1 MGWPLIEYPIL
12 IRDQRID
19 PIFDLLPL
27 VPLPVVALIGRPNV
41 GKSTLFNRLTR
52 SRAALVYDRP
62 GLTRDRHYGQAQ
74 VGDRRF
80 IAIDTGGFEP
90 VVKDGIVAA
99 MARQTRMAILEADV
113 VLLVVD
119 ARDGLS
125 PHDQT
130 IVDELRRSR
139 ARVFVAVNKAEG
151 LPREQVAAEFW
162 ALGLG
167 QPWAISAAHGDGVRD
182 LLEIALEGLAGGEAV
197 EDLPDEDADHPGYP
211 GDAVAAA
218 STPRGT
224 AALASAPG
232 AEGHTEADSEWD
244 DTEPEPETDESIEGS
259 TEGSIEGLSE
269 AEALAAAESAEL
281 ATHAQR
287 PIRIAIVG
295 RPNVGK
301 STLVNTL
308 LGEER
313 MIAFD
318 QPGTTRDAVAV
329 PFLREGRP
337 YVLIDTAGVRR
348 RGKVTDTVEKFSV
361 VKTLQAID
369 VSHVVVLMLDAQ
381 DGVMEQ
387 DAHLASFI
395 LESGRALVV
404 AVNKWDGLDAGAR
417 ERIRGEFARKLYFL
431 RWARTH
437 FVSALVG
444 FGVGAVLRSVDA
456 AYAAANRKLSTPRL
470 TRVIIDAVERQNPPR
485 RGATR
490 PKLRFAH
497 QGGRNPPIIVIHG
510 NSLADIPETYRRY
523 LEGAVRAKFDLEGTP
538 MRIEFRT
545 GANPFS
551 K

>member
-1 MGWPLIEYPIL
+1 ML
-12 IRDQRID
+12 RDQRID
-19 PIFDLLPL
+19 PIFDLLPV

-99 MARQTRMAILEADV
+99 MARQTRLAILEADV

-119 ARDGLS
+119 GRDGLS

-167 QPWAISAAHGDGVRD
+167 EPWAISAAHGDGVRD
-182 LLEIALEGLAGGEAV
+182 LLEIALEGLAGGEEDPE
-197 EDLPDEDADHPGYP
+197 EDLDQSDQSDQPHESD
-211 GDAVAAA
+211 
-218 STPRGT
+218 
-224 AALASAPG
+224 LPG
-232 AEGHTEADSEWD
+232 APDPSRNEESLSSEESIDGLTQAEAD
-244 DTEPEPETDESIEGS
+244 
-259 TEGSIEGLSE
+259 
-269 AEALAAAESAEL
+269 ARAAAEEVVPHS
-281 ATHAQR
+281 TR

-329 PFLREGRP
+329 PFLRDGRP

-348 RGKVTDTVEKFSV
+348 RGKVTDVVEKFSV

-404 AVNKWDGLDAGAR
+404 AVNKWDGLDASAR

-431 RWARTH
+431 SWARTH

-444 FGVGAVLRSVDA
+444 FGVGAVLRSVDS
-456 AYAAANRKLSTPRL
+456 AYAAAHRKLSTPRL
-470 TRVIIDAVERQNPPR
+470 TRVINDAVERQNPPR
-485 RGATR
+485 RGMTR

-497 QGGRNPPIIVIHG
+497 QGGRNPPIIVVHG

-523 LEGAVRAKFDLEGTP
+523 LEGAIRAKFDLEGTP

-545 GANPFS
+545 GANPFA

>member
-1 MGWPLIEYPIL
+1 LL
-12 IRDQRID
+12 RDQRID
-19 PIFDLLPL
+19 PIFDLLPV

-99 MARQTRMAILEADV
+99 MARQTRLAILEADV

-119 ARDGLS
+119 GRDGLS

-167 QPWAISAAHGDGVRD
+167 EPWAISAAHGDGVRD
-182 LLEIALEGLAGGEAV
+182 LLEIALEGLAGGEQ
-197 EDLPDEDADHPGYP
+197 D
-211 GDAVAAA
+211 
-218 STPRGT
+218 
-224 AALASAPG
+224 
-232 AEGHTEADSEWD
+232 
-244 DTEPEPETDESIEGS
+244 PEEKLDQSDQSDESILHGDADSLPEQES
-259 TEGSIEGLSE
+259 LPSEEPIDGLTQ
-269 AEALAAAESAEL
+269 AEADARSAAEERVPHS
-281 ATHAQR
+281 TR

-329 PFLREGRP
+329 PFLRDGRP

-348 RGKVTDTVEKFSV
+348 RGKVTDVVEKFSV

-431 RWARTH
+431 SWARTH

-444 FGVGAVLRSVDA
+444 FGVGAVLRSVDS

-470 TRVIIDAVERQNPPR
+470 TRVINDAVERQNPPR
-485 RGATR
+485 RGMTR

-497 QGGRNPPIIVIHG
+497 QGGRNPPIIVVHG

-523 LEGAVRAKFDLEGTP
+523 LEGAIRAKFDLEGTP

-545 GANPFS
+545 GANPFA

>member
-1 MGWPLIEYPIL
+1 LH
-12 IRDQRID
+12 RDQRID
-19 PIFDLLPL
+19 PIFDLLP
-27 VPLPVVALIGRPNV
+27 VIPLPVVALIGRPNV

-99 MARQTRMAILEADV
+99 MARQTRLAILEADV

-119 ARDGLS
+119 GRDGLS

-151 LPREQVAAEFW
+151 LPREQVSAEFW

-167 QPWAISAAHGDGVRD
+167 EPWAISAAHGDGVRD
-182 LLEIALEGLAGGEAV
+182 LLEIALEGLAGGE
-197 EDLPDEDADHPGYP
+197 EDPEEKLDRSDQSDESDLHGDPDSPPDEESVP
-211 GDAVAAA
+211 
-218 STPRGT
+218 
-224 AALASAPG
+224 
-232 AEGHTEADSEWD
+232 SE
-244 DTEPEPETDESIEGS
+244 ESID
-259 TEGSIEGLSE
+259 GLTQ
-269 AEALAAAESAEL
+269 AEASVRSAAEESVPHS
-281 ATHAQR
+281 TR

-329 PFLREGRP
+329 PFLRDGRP

-348 RGKVTDTVEKFSV
+348 RGKVTDVVEKFSV

-417 ERIRGEFARKLYFL
+417 ERIKGEFARKLYFL
-431 RWARTH
+431 SWARTH

-444 FGVGAVLRSVDA
+444 FGVGAVLRSVDS
-456 AYAAANRKLSTPRL
+456 AYAAAHRKLSTPRL
-470 TRVIIDAVERQNPPR
+470 TRVINDAVERQNPPR
-485 RGATR
+485 RGMTR

-497 QGGRNPPIIVIHG
+497 QGGRNPPIIVVHG

-523 LEGAVRAKFDLEGTP
+523 LEGAIRAKFDLEGTP

-545 GANPFS
+545 GANPFA

>member
-1 MGWPLIEYPIL
+1 LH
-12 IRDQRID
+12 RDQRID
-19 PIFDLLPL
+19 PIFDLLPV

-99 MARQTRMAILEADV
+99 MARQTRLAILEADV

-119 ARDGLS
+119 GRDGLS
-125 PHDQT
+125 PHDQS

-167 QPWAISAAHGDGVRD
+167 EPWAISAAHGDGVRD
-182 LLEIALEGLAGGEAV
+182 LLEIALEGLAGGE
-197 EDLPDEDADHPGYP
+197 EDPEENSDQSDQSDQSDESDLHGDADSPPDEESLPSEESIDGLTQA
-211 GDAVAAA
+211 
-218 STPRGT
+218 
-224 AALASAPG
+224 
-232 AEGHTEADSEWD
+232 EADARS
-244 DTEPEPETDESIEGS
+244 
-259 TEGSIEGLSE
+259 
-269 AEALAAAESAEL
+269 AAEESVPHS
-281 ATHAQR
+281 TR

-329 PFLREGRP
+329 PFLRDGRP

-348 RGKVTDTVEKFSV
+348 RGKVTDVVEKFSV

-431 RWARTH
+431 SWARTH

-444 FGVGAVLRSVDA
+444 FGVGAVLRSVDS
-456 AYAAANRKLSTPRL
+456 AYAAAHRKLSTPRL
-470 TRVIIDAVERQNPPR
+470 TRVINDAVERQNPPR
-485 RGATR
+485 RGMTR

-497 QGGRNPPIIVIHG
+497 QGGRNPPIIVVHG

-523 LEGAVRAKFDLEGTP
+523 LEGAIRAKFDLEGTP

-545 GANPFS
+545 GANPFA

>member
-1 MGWPLIEYPIL
+1 LL
-12 IRDQRID
+12 RDQRID
-19 PIFDLLPL
+19 PIFDLLPV

-99 MARQTRMAILEADV
+99 MARQTRLAILEADV

-119 ARDGLS
+119 GRDGLS

-167 QPWAISAAHGDGVRD
+167 EPWAISAAHGDGVRD
-182 LLEIALEGLAGGEAV
+182 LLEIALEGLAGGEEDPE
-197 EDLPDEDADHPGYP
+197 EDLDQSDQSDQPHESD
-211 GDAVAAA
+211 
-218 STPRGT
+218 
-224 AALASAPG
+224 LPG
-232 AEGHTEADSEWD
+232 APDPSRNEESLSSEESIDGLTQAEAD
-244 DTEPEPETDESIEGS
+244 
-259 TEGSIEGLSE
+259 
-269 AEALAAAESAEL
+269 ARAAAEEVVPHS
-281 ATHAQR
+281 TR

-329 PFLREGRP
+329 PFLRDGRP

-348 RGKVTDTVEKFSV
+348 RGKVTDVVEKFSV

-404 AVNKWDGLDAGAR
+404 AVNKWDGLDASAR

-431 RWARTH
+431 SWARTH

-444 FGVGAVLRSVDA
+444 FGVGAVLRSVDS
-456 AYAAANRKLSTPRL
+456 AYAAAHRKLSTPRL
-470 TRVIIDAVERQNPPR
+470 TRVINDAVERQNPPR
-485 RGATR
+485 RGMTR

-497 QGGRNPPIIVIHG
+497 QGGRNPPIIVVHG

-523 LEGAVRAKFDLEGTP
+523 LEGAIRAKFDLEGTP

-545 GANPFS
+545 GANPFA

>member
-1 MGWPLIEYPIL
+1 MH
-12 IRDQRID
+12 RDQRID
-19 PIFDLLPL
+19 PIFDLLPV

-99 MARQTRMAILEADV
+99 MARQTRLAILEADV

-119 ARDGLS
+119 GRDGLS
-125 PHDQT
+125 PHDQS

-167 QPWAISAAHGDGVRD
+167 EPWAISAAHGDGVRD
-182 LLEIALEGLAGGEAV
+182 LLEIALEGLAGGE
-197 EDLPDEDADHPGYP
+197 EDPEENSDQSDQSDQSDESDLHGDADSPPDEESLPSEESIDGLTQA
-211 GDAVAAA
+211 
-218 STPRGT
+218 
-224 AALASAPG
+224 
-232 AEGHTEADSEWD
+232 EADARS
-244 DTEPEPETDESIEGS
+244 
-259 TEGSIEGLSE
+259 
-269 AEALAAAESAEL
+269 AAEESVPHS
-281 ATHAQR
+281 TR

-329 PFLREGRP
+329 PFLRDGRP

-348 RGKVTDTVEKFSV
+348 RGKVTDVVEKFSV

-431 RWARTH
+431 SWARTH

-444 FGVGAVLRSVDA
+444 FGVGAVLRSVDS
-456 AYAAANRKLSTPRL
+456 AYAAAHRKLSTPRL
-470 TRVIIDAVERQNPPR
+470 TRVINDAVERQNPPR
-485 RGATR
+485 RGMTR

-497 QGGRNPPIIVIHG
+497 QGGRNPPIIVVHG

-523 LEGAVRAKFDLEGTP
+523 LEGAIRAKFDLEGTP

-545 GANPFS
+545 GANPFA

>member
-1 MGWPLIEYPIL
+1 ML
-12 IRDQRID
+12 RDQRID
-19 PIFDLLPL
+19 PIFDLLPV

-99 MARQTRMAILEADV
+99 MARQTRLAILEADV

-119 ARDGLS
+119 GRDGLS

-167 QPWAISAAHGDGVRD
+167 EPWAISAAHGDGVRD
-182 LLEIALEGLAGGEAV
+182 LLEIALEGLAGGEEDPE
-197 EDLPDEDADHPGYP
+197 EDLDQSDQPHE
-211 GDAVAAA
+211 
-218 STPRGT
+218 SE
-224 AALASAPG
+224 LPG
-232 AEGHTEADSEWD
+232 APDPSRNEESLSSEESIDGLTQAEAD
-244 DTEPEPETDESIEGS
+244 
-259 TEGSIEGLSE
+259 
-269 AEALAAAESAEL
+269 ARAAAEEGVSHS
-281 ATHAQR
+281 TR

-329 PFLREGRP
+329 PFLRDGRP

-348 RGKVTDTVEKFSV
+348 RGKVTDVVEKFSV

-431 RWARTH
+431 SWARTH

-444 FGVGAVLRSVDA
+444 FGVGAVLRSVDS
-456 AYAAANRKLSTPRL
+456 AYAAAHRKLSTPRL
-470 TRVIIDAVERQNPPR
+470 TRVINDAVERQNPPR
-485 RGATR
+485 RGMTR

-497 QGGRNPPIIVIHG
+497 QGGRNPPIIVVHG

-523 LEGAVRAKFDLEGTP
+523 LEGAIRAKFDLEGTP

-545 GANPFS
+545 GANPFA

>member
-1 MGWPLIEYPIL
+1 LL
-12 IRDQRID
+12 RDQRID
-19 PIFDLLPL
+19 PIFDLLPV

-99 MARQTRMAILEADV
+99 MARQTRLAILEADV

-119 ARDGLS
+119 GRDGLS

-167 QPWAISAAHGDGVRD
+167 EPWAISAAHGDGVRD
-182 LLEIALEGLAGGEAV
+182 LLEIALEGLAGGEEDPE
-197 EDLPDEDADHPGYP
+197 EDLDQSDQSDQPHESKLPG
-211 GDAVAAA
+211 
-218 STPRGT
+218 
-224 AALASAPG
+224 APG
-232 AEGHTEADSEWD
+232 PSRNEESLSSEEPIDGLTQAEAD
-244 DTEPEPETDESIEGS
+244 
-259 TEGSIEGLSE
+259 
-269 AEALAAAESAEL
+269 ARAAAEEGVSHS
-281 ATHAQR
+281 TR

-329 PFLREGRP
+329 PFLRDGRP

-348 RGKVTDTVEKFSV
+348 RGKVTDVVEKFSV

-431 RWARTH
+431 SWARTH

-444 FGVGAVLRSVDA
+444 FGVGAVLRSVDS
-456 AYAAANRKLSTPRL
+456 AYAAAHRKLSTPRL
-470 TRVIIDAVERQNPPR
+470 TRVINDAVERQNPPR
-485 RGATR
+485 RGMTR

-497 QGGRNPPIIVIHG
+497 QGGRNPPIIVVHG

-523 LEGAVRAKFDLEGTP
+523 LEGAIRAKFDLEGTP

-545 GANPFS
+545 GANPFA

>member
-1 MGWPLIEYPIL
+1 LL
-12 IRDQRID
+12 RDQRID
-19 PIFDLLPL
+19 PIFDLLPV

-99 MARQTRMAILEADV
+99 MARQTRLAILEADV

-119 ARDGLS
+119 GRDGLS

-167 QPWAISAAHGDGVRD
+167 EPWAISAAHGDGVRD
-182 LLEIALEGLAGGEAV
+182 LLEIALEGLAGGEEEPGGDLDQSDQSDQSDPADDEVSPLV
-197 EDLPDEDADHPGYP
+197 EESIDGLTQAEADA
-211 GDAVAAA
+211 
-218 STPRGT
+218 RT
-224 AALASAPG
+224 AA
-232 AEGHTEADSEWD
+232 E
-244 DTEPEPETDESIEGS
+244 ESVPHS
-259 TEGSIEGLSE
+259 T
-269 AEALAAAESAEL
+269 
-281 ATHAQR
+281 R

-329 PFLREGRP
+329 PFLRDGRP

-348 RGKVTDTVEKFSV
+348 RGKVTDVVEKFSV

-431 RWARTH
+431 SWARTH

-444 FGVGAVLRSVDA
+444 FGVGAVLRSVDS

-470 TRVIIDAVERQNPPR
+470 TRVINDAVERQNPPR
-485 RGATR
+485 RGMTR

-497 QGGRNPPIIVIHG
+497 QGGRNPPIIVVHG

-523 LEGAVRAKFDLEGTP
+523 LEGAIRAKFDLEGTP

-545 GANPFS
+545 GANPFA

>member
-1 MGWPLIEYPIL
+1 LL
-12 IRDQRID
+12 RDQRID
-19 PIFDLLPL
+19 PIFDLLPV

-99 MARQTRMAILEADV
+99 MARQTRLAILEADV

-119 ARDGLS
+119 GRDGLS

-167 QPWAISAAHGDGVRD
+167 EPWAISAAHGDGVRD
-182 LLEIALEGLAGGEAV
+182 LLEIALEGLAGGEEDPE
-197 EDLPDEDADHPGYP
+197 EDLDQSDQSDQPHE
-211 GDAVAAA
+211 
-218 STPRGT
+218 SK
-224 AALASAPG
+224 LPG
-232 AEGHTEADSEWD
+232 APDPSRNEESLSSEESIDGLTQAEAD
-244 DTEPEPETDESIEGS
+244 
-259 TEGSIEGLSE
+259 
-269 AEALAAAESAEL
+269 ARAAAEEGVSHS
-281 ATHAQR
+281 TR

-329 PFLREGRP
+329 PFLRDGRP

-348 RGKVTDTVEKFSV
+348 RGKVTDVVEKFSV

-431 RWARTH
+431 SWARTH

-444 FGVGAVLRSVDA
+444 FGVGAVLRSVDS
-456 AYAAANRKLSTPRL
+456 AYAAAHRKLSTPRL
-470 TRVIIDAVERQNPPR
+470 TRVINDAVERQNPPR
-485 RGATR
+485 RGMTR

-497 QGGRNPPIIVIHG
+497 QGGRNPPIIVVHG

-523 LEGAVRAKFDLEGTP
+523 LEGAIRAKFDLEGTP

-545 GANPFS
+545 GANPFA

>member
-1 MGWPLIEYPIL
+1 ML
-12 IRDQRID
+12 RDQRID
-19 PIFDLLPL
+19 PIFDLLPV

-99 MARQTRMAILEADV
+99 MARQTRLAILEADV

-119 ARDGLS
+119 GRDGLS

-167 QPWAISAAHGDGVRD
+167 EPWAISAAHGDGVRD
-182 LLEIALEGLAGGEAV
+182 LLEIALEGLAGGEEDPE
-197 EDLPDEDADHPGYP
+197 EDLDQSDQSDQPHESKLPG
-211 GDAVAAA
+211 
-218 STPRGT
+218 
-224 AALASAPG
+224 APG
-232 AEGHTEADSEWD
+232 PSRNEESLSSEESIDGLTQAEAD
-244 DTEPEPETDESIEGS
+244 
-259 TEGSIEGLSE
+259 
-269 AEALAAAESAEL
+269 ARAAAEEGVSHS
-281 ATHAQR
+281 TR

-329 PFLREGRP
+329 PFLRDGRP

-348 RGKVTDTVEKFSV
+348 RGKVTDVVEKFSV

-431 RWARTH
+431 SWARTH

-444 FGVGAVLRSVDA
+444 FGVGAVLRSVDS
-456 AYAAANRKLSTPRL
+456 AYAAAHRKLSTPRL
-470 TRVIIDAVERQNPPR
+470 TRVINDAVERQNPPR
-485 RGATR
+485 RGMTR

-497 QGGRNPPIIVIHG
+497 QGGRNPPIIVVHG

-523 LEGAVRAKFDLEGTP
+523 LEGAIRAKFDLEGTP

-545 GANPFS
+545 GANPFA

>member
-1 MGWPLIEYPIL
+1 ML
-12 IRDQRID
+12 RDQRID
-19 PIFDLLPL
+19 PIFDLLPV

-99 MARQTRMAILEADV
+99 MARQTRLAILEADV

-119 ARDGLS
+119 GRDGLS

-167 QPWAISAAHGDGVRD
+167 EPWAISAAHGDGVRD
-182 LLEIALEGLAGGEAV
+182 LLEIALEGLAGGEEEPGGDLDQSDQSDQSDPADDEVSPLV
-197 EDLPDEDADHPGYP
+197 EESIDGLTQAEADA
-211 GDAVAAA
+211 
-218 STPRGT
+218 RT
-224 AALASAPG
+224 AA
-232 AEGHTEADSEWD
+232 E
-244 DTEPEPETDESIEGS
+244 ESVPHS
-259 TEGSIEGLSE
+259 T
-269 AEALAAAESAEL
+269 
-281 ATHAQR
+281 R

-329 PFLREGRP
+329 PFLRDGRP

-348 RGKVTDTVEKFSV
+348 RGKVTDVVEKFSV

-431 RWARTH
+431 SWARTH

-444 FGVGAVLRSVDA
+444 FGVGAVLRSVDS

-470 TRVIIDAVERQNPPR
+470 TRVINDAVERQNPPR
-485 RGATR
+485 RGMTR

-497 QGGRNPPIIVIHG
+497 QGGRNPPIIVVHG

-523 LEGAVRAKFDLEGTP
+523 LEGAIRAKFDLEGTP

-545 GANPFS
+545 GANPFA

>member
-1 MGWPLIEYPIL
+1 ML
-12 IRDQRID
+12 RDQRID
-19 PIFDLLPL
+19 PIFDLLPV

-99 MARQTRMAILEADV
+99 MARQTRLAILEADV

-119 ARDGLS
+119 GRDGLS

-139 ARVFVAVNKAEG
+139 ARVFIAVNKAEG

-167 QPWAISAAHGDGVRD
+167 EPWAISAAHGDGVRD
-182 LLEIALEGLAGGEAV
+182 LLEIALEGLAGGEEDPE
-197 EDLPDEDADHPGYP
+197 EDLDQSDQSDQPHESDLHGDPDPSRNEEARPLEESMDGLTQA
-211 GDAVAAA
+211 
-218 STPRGT
+218 
-224 AALASAPG
+224 
-232 AEGHTEADSEWD
+232 EAD
-244 DTEPEPETDESIEGS
+244 
-259 TEGSIEGLSE
+259 
-269 AEALAAAESAEL
+269 ARAAAEEGVPHS
-281 ATHAQR
+281 TR

-301 STLVNTL
+301 STLVNSL

-329 PFLREGRP
+329 PFLRDGRP

-348 RGKVTDTVEKFSV
+348 RGKVTDVVEKFSV

-431 RWARTH
+431 SWARTH

-444 FGVGAVLRSVDA
+444 FGVGAVLRSVDS
-456 AYAAANRKLSTPRL
+456 AYAAAHRKLSTPRL
-470 TRVIIDAVERQNPPR
+470 TRVINDAVERQNPPR
-485 RGATR
+485 RGMTR

-497 QGGRNPPIIVIHG
+497 QGGRNPPIIVVHG

-523 LEGAVRAKFDLEGTP
+523 LEGAIRAKFDLEGTP

-545 GANPFS
+545 GANPFA

>member
-1 MGWPLIEYPIL
+1 ML
-12 IRDQRID
+12 RDQRID
-19 PIFDLLPL
+19 PIFDLLPV

-99 MARQTRMAILEADV
+99 MARQTRLAILEADV

-119 ARDGLS
+119 GRDGLS

-151 LPREQVAAEFW
+151 LPREQVSAEFW

-182 LLEIALEGLAGGEAV
+182 LLEIALEGLAGGE
-197 EDLPDEDADHPGYP
+197 EEPMDPTADS
-211 GDAVAAA
+211 D
-218 STPRGT
+218 
-224 AALASAPG
+224 ASA
-232 AEGHTEADSEWD
+232 DSDLHDAYPTHDQDAPPSD
-244 DTEPEPETDESIEGS
+244 DSVD
-259 TEGSIEGLSE
+259 GLAQAE
-269 AEALAAAESAEL
+269 AEARTAAEESVPHS
-281 ATHAQR
+281 TR

-348 RGKVTDTVEKFSV
+348 RGKVTDAVEKFSV

-369 VSHVVVLMLDAQ
+369 ISHVVVLMLDAQ
-381 DGVMEQ
+381 DGVTEQ

-431 RWARTH
+431 SWARTH

-444 FGVGAVLRSVDA
+444 FGVGAVLRSVDS

-470 TRVIIDAVERQNPPR
+470 TRVINDAVERQNPPR
-485 RGATR
+485 RGSTR

-497 QGGRNPPIIVIHG
+497 QGGRNPPIIVVHG

-523 LEGAVRAKFDLEGTP
+523 LEGAIRAKFDLEGTP

-545 GANPFS
+545 GSNPFA

>member
-1 MGWPLIEYPIL
+1 LL
-12 IRDQRID
+12 RDQRID
-19 PIFDLLPL
+19 PIFDLLPV

-99 MARQTRMAILEADV
+99 MARQTRLAILEADV

-119 ARDGLS
+119 GRDGLS

-167 QPWAISAAHGDGVRD
+167 EPWAISAAHGDGVRD
-182 LLEIALEGLAGGEAV
+182 LLEIALEGLAGGEEDPK
-197 EDLPDEDADHPGYP
+197 EDLDQSDQSDESNLHGGADSPSEDESLPSEEPIDGLKQ
-211 GDAVAAA
+211 A
-218 STPRGT
+218 
-224 AALASAPG
+224 
-232 AEGHTEADSEWD
+232 EADARS
-244 DTEPEPETDESIEGS
+244 
-259 TEGSIEGLSE
+259 
-269 AEALAAAESAEL
+269 AAEESVPHW
-281 ATHAQR
+281 TR

-329 PFLREGRP
+329 PFLRDGRP

-348 RGKVTDTVEKFSV
+348 RGKVTDVVEKFSV

-431 RWARTH
+431 SWARTH

-444 FGVGAVLRSVDA
+444 FGVGAVLRSVDS
-456 AYAAANRKLSTPRL
+456 AYAAAHRKLSTPRL
-470 TRVIIDAVERQNPPR
+470 TRVINDAVERQNPPR
-485 RGATR
+485 RGMTR

-497 QGGRNPPIIVIHG
+497 QGGRNPPIIVVHG

-523 LEGAVRAKFDLEGTP
+523 LEGAIRAKFDLEGTP

-545 GANPFS
+545 GANPFA

>member
-1 MGWPLIEYPIL
+1 LL
-12 IRDQRID
+12 RDQRID
-19 PIFDLLPL
+19 PIFDLLPV

-99 MARQTRMAILEADV
+99 MARQTRLAILEADV

-119 ARDGLS
+119 GRDGLS

-167 QPWAISAAHGDGVRD
+167 EPWAISAAHGDGVRD
-182 LLEIALEGLAGGEAV
+182 LLEIALEGLAGGEEDPE
-197 EDLPDEDADHPGYP
+197 EDLDQSDQSDQPHESKLPG
-211 GDAVAAA
+211 
-218 STPRGT
+218 
-224 AALASAPG
+224 APG
-232 AEGHTEADSEWD
+232 PSRNEESLSSEESIDGLTQAEAD
-244 DTEPEPETDESIEGS
+244 
-259 TEGSIEGLSE
+259 
-269 AEALAAAESAEL
+269 ARAAAEEGVSHS
-281 ATHAQR
+281 TR

-329 PFLREGRP
+329 PFLRDGRP

-348 RGKVTDTVEKFSV
+348 RGKVTDVVEKFSV

-431 RWARTH
+431 SWARTH

-444 FGVGAVLRSVDA
+444 FGVGAVLRSVDS
-456 AYAAANRKLSTPRL
+456 AYAAAHRKLSTPRL
-470 TRVIIDAVERQNPPR
+470 TRVINDAVERQNPPR
-485 RGATR
+485 RGMTR

-497 QGGRNPPIIVIHG
+497 QGGRNPPIIVVHG

-523 LEGAVRAKFDLEGTP
+523 LEGAIRAKFDLEGTP

-545 GANPFS
+545 GANPFA

>member
-1 MGWPLIEYPIL
+1 ML
-12 IRDQRID
+12 RDQRID
-19 PIFDLLPL
+19 PIFDLLPV

-99 MARQTRMAILEADV
+99 MARQTRLAILEADV

-119 ARDGLS
+119 GRDGLS

-167 QPWAISAAHGDGVRD
+167 EPWAISAAHGDGVRD
-182 LLEIALEGLAGGEAV
+182 LLEIALEGLAGGEEEPGGDLDQFDQSDQSDQSDPADDEVSPLV
-197 EDLPDEDADHPGYP
+197 EESIDGLTQAEADA
-211 GDAVAAA
+211 
-218 STPRGT
+218 RT
-224 AALASAPG
+224 AA
-232 AEGHTEADSEWD
+232 E
-244 DTEPEPETDESIEGS
+244 ESVPHS
-259 TEGSIEGLSE
+259 T
-269 AEALAAAESAEL
+269 
-281 ATHAQR
+281 R

-329 PFLREGRP
+329 PFLRDGRP

-348 RGKVTDTVEKFSV
+348 RGKVTDVVEKFSV

-431 RWARTH
+431 SWARTH

-444 FGVGAVLRSVDA
+444 FGVGAVLRSVDS

-470 TRVIIDAVERQNPPR
+470 TRVINDAVERQNPPR
-485 RGATR
+485 RGMTR

-497 QGGRNPPIIVIHG
+497 QGGRNPPIIVVHG

-523 LEGAVRAKFDLEGTP
+523 LEGAIRAKFDLEGTP

-545 GANPFS
+545 GANPFA

>member
-1 MGWPLIEYPIL
+1 ML
-12 IRDQRID
+12 RDQRID
-19 PIFDLLPL
+19 PIFDLLPV

-99 MARQTRMAILEADV
+99 MARQTRLAILEADV

-119 ARDGLS
+119 GRDGLS

-167 QPWAISAAHGDGVRD
+167 EPWAISAAHGDGVRD
-182 LLEIALEGLAGGEAV
+182 LLEIALEGLAGGEEQPGGDLDQSDQSDQSDPADDEVSPLV
-197 EDLPDEDADHPGYP
+197 EESIDGLTQAEADA
-211 GDAVAAA
+211 
-218 STPRGT
+218 RT
-224 AALASAPG
+224 AA
-232 AEGHTEADSEWD
+232 E
-244 DTEPEPETDESIEGS
+244 ESVPHS
-259 TEGSIEGLSE
+259 T
-269 AEALAAAESAEL
+269 
-281 ATHAQR
+281 R

-329 PFLREGRP
+329 PFLRDGRP

-348 RGKVTDTVEKFSV
+348 RGKVTDVVEKFSV

-431 RWARTH
+431 SWARTH

-444 FGVGAVLRSVDA
+444 FGVGAVLRSVDS

-470 TRVIIDAVERQNPPR
+470 TRVINDAVERQNPPR
-485 RGATR
+485 RGMTR

-497 QGGRNPPIIVIHG
+497 QGGRNPPIIVVHG

-523 LEGAVRAKFDLEGTP
+523 LEGAIRAKFDLEGTP

-545 GANPFS
+545 GANPFA

>member
-1 MGWPLIEYPIL
+1 LL
-12 IRDQRID
+12 RDQRID
-19 PIFDLLPL
+19 PIFDLLPV

-99 MARQTRMAILEADV
+99 MARQTRLAILEADV

-119 ARDGLS
+119 GRDGLS

-167 QPWAISAAHGDGVRD
+167 EPWAISAAHGDGVRD
-182 LLEIALEGLAGGEAV
+182 LLEIALEGLAGGEEDPE
-197 EDLPDEDADHPGYP
+197 EDLDQSDQSDQPHESKLPG
-211 GDAVAAA
+211 
-218 STPRGT
+218 
-224 AALASAPG
+224 APG
-232 AEGHTEADSEWD
+232 PSRNEESLSSEESIDGLTQAEAD
-244 DTEPEPETDESIEGS
+244 
-259 TEGSIEGLSE
+259 
-269 AEALAAAESAEL
+269 ARAAAEEGVSHS
-281 ATHAQR
+281 TR

-329 PFLREGRP
+329 PFLRDGRP

-348 RGKVTDTVEKFSV
+348 RGKVTDVVEKFSV

-431 RWARTH
+431 SWARTH

-444 FGVGAVLRSVDA
+444 FGVGAVLRSVDS
-456 AYAAANRKLSTPRL
+456 AYAAAHRKLSTPRL
-470 TRVIIDAVERQNPPR
+470 TRVINDAVERQNPPR
-485 RGATR
+485 RGMTR

-497 QGGRNPPIIVIHG
+497 QGGRNPPIIVVHG
-510 NSLADIPETYRRY
+510 NSLADIP
-523 LEGAVRAKFDLEGTP
+523 
-538 MRIEFRT
+538 
-545 GANPFS
+545 
-551 K
+551 